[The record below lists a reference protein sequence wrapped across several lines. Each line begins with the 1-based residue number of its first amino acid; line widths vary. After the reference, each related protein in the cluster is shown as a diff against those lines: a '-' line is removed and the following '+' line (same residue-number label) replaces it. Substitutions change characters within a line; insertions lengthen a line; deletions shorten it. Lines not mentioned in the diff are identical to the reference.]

1 MSSAPGDTA
10 APAPAARHHA
20 VVAVEIGAAL
30 VIVGGFAWMAVE
42 SYEQIARLIWRPAE
56 LTRMGSA
63 LVSLATTFPLRF
75 VFLVLGSVAAML
87 AAEYRPRAVI
97 RVSTAAW
104 VSLGVAG
111 TGAYLLSAF
120 GAGSR
125 WAFAVLVG
133 AGAVA
138 AGVILSRRS
147 NPKPLV
153 AGPVRGPDVPSRSR
167 PLLPVAVGL
176 VGGLLAVRASVEPV
190 TEWDA
195 VIYHVSFA
203 RDWIDS
209 LPGLPH
215 AAGPSVGAELSYNY
229 PALFPSVSVVLA
241 GALHLGVGAVAR
253 LMSPIAAVTVLAVLR
268 AVRQPSSLFVGWA
281 GPMFLLGSAFFVAY
295 GQWPTAYMLMTV
307 LIVLA
312 VARLVSEGRLT
323 PATALCIGLAAETG
337 LIGVVFGSIVV
348 VGYFSV
354 RLGQHL
360 SAAPARRVLALPRAT
375 SIAVVSV
382 LLVAPLGAV
391 GIASL
396 RRTGGLLFPWVTW
409 PNAGHLL
416 PEPYWKSA
424 KREILANAY
433 GQFDASVGSFFAP
446 LRGISTSGL
455 LAPGGLALAGVI
467 VVACAIGRPRSRRVL
482 LLGVGL
488 LAGSLVFLVAAE
500 VIWLRYFLPLCIGA
514 AALLGLVVETLRQGS
529 PPEAFP
535 LVERTTR
542 LAYLAAAVAA
552 ATAVA
557 SGAAYALAG
566 PNDRTFTA
574 ATGYAT
580 ARASAF
586 ESARALDSRTRREVV
601 FGDDSRAWDDINR
614 LEAGGV
620 AVGTF
625 DIRNYYSHYVPRLQ
639 LDGRS
644 GAAIAGTTSLAVA
657 RRLKEK
663 GIEAVFVPSW
673 FWEPGAGRDPL
684 ADRSPVALWVGSPPL
699 RALRVYLPDEYAT
712 QPSVLYVVA
721 RSSAER
727 ARVARMITT
736 PSFSIEGPL
745 SSRRTTIRGG
755 FSISGLLG
763 GTLHWRLAA
772 PVTENG
778 GPTIRL
784 TTRNVG
790 AARGVAVFEP
800 RLPTLVQSATF
811 VDCTSVAR
819 WARESTVDITLPG
832 SPLGFSY
839 LDIGVPQRVRRFR
852 SGVRQRPDTANQI
865 LVRACGD
872 PAGPRGGV
880 FPGRSTATRIIM
892 EHRGP
897 HPVALS
903 FDYLDAG
910 RRAVSFNLYDAV
922 HDRWVYDVADVVR
935 CGSGRWVHAQLP
947 MDELPRGLAGTGTIE
962 LSPVV
967 NGANFAVRN
976 LRVLEGRARHR
987 QGGELGRHGPQA
999 GCSTTAGSA
1008 ARG

>member
-1 MSSAPGDTA
+1 M
-10 APAPAARHHA
+10 
-20 VVAVEIGAAL
+20 
-30 VIVGGFAWMAVE
+30 IVGGFAFMAVE
-42 SYEQIARLIWRPAE
+42 SFRQIERLIWRPAE

-63 LVSLATTFPLRF
+63 FVSLATTFPLLF
-75 VFLVLGSVAAML
+75 VCLVLGSVAVML

-97 RVSTAAW
+97 RVSTVGW
-104 VSLGVAG
+104 ISLGVAG
-111 TGAYLLSAF
+111 TAAYLLSAF
-120 GAGSR
+120 NAGSR

-138 AGVILSRRS
+138 AGVTLARRS
-147 NPKPLV
+147 TPEPRE
-153 AGPVRGPDVPSRSR
+153 AGPARGPDAPSWSR

-241 GALHLGVGAVAR
+241 GALHLSVGAVAR
-253 LMSPIAAVTVLAVLR
+253 LVSPIAAVTVLAVLR
-268 AVRQPSSLFVGWA
+268 AVRPSSLFAGWA
-281 GPMFLLGSAFFVAY
+281 APMFLLGSAFFVAY

-323 PATALCIGLAAETG
+323 PATALCIGLAAATG
-337 LIGVVFGSIVV
+337 LIGVVFASIVV
-348 VGYFSV
+348 VGYGAIQ
-354 RLGQHL
+354 LGQRHR
-360 SAAPARRVLALPRAT
+360 SAASPRRDLALPRAT
-375 SIAVVSV
+375 KIAVLA

-391 GIASL
+391 VIGSL
-396 RRTGGLLFPWVTW
+396 RRTGGLLFPWMTW

-416 PEPYWKSA
+416 PEPYWKTA

-455 LAPGGLALAGVI
+455 LAPGGLALAGAI
-467 VVACAIGRPRSRRVL
+467 VVACAIGWPRSRRVL
-482 LLGVGL
+482 LVGAGL
-488 LAGSLVFLVAAE
+488 LAGTMVILVAAE
-500 VIWLRYFLPLCIGA
+500 LIWLRYFLPLCVGA
-514 AALLGLVVETLRQGS
+514 AALLGLVVEALRQGS
-529 PPEAFP
+529 PPEASP
-535 LVERTTR
+535 VVDRTTR
-542 LAYLAAAVAA
+542 LAYLAAGLAAV
-552 ATAVA
+552 TAVV
-557 SGAAYALAG
+557 SGTAYALAG

-574 ATGYAT
+574 ATDYAN

-586 ESARALDSRTRREVV
+586 ESAGSLDSRTRRDVV
-601 FGDDSRAWDDINR
+601 FGDDSRAWDDVNR
-614 LEAGGV
+614 LDAGGV
-620 AVGTF
+620 GVGTF
-625 DIRNYYSHYVPRLQ
+625 DIRNYYSRYVPRLQ
-639 LDGRS
+639 LDGRA
-644 GAAIAGTTSLAVA
+644 GAAITGTTSSAVA
-657 RRLKEK
+657 RSLKEK
-663 GIEAVFVPSW
+663 GIDAVFIPSW
-673 FWEPGAGRDPL
+673 FWEPGAGRHPL

-699 RALRVYLPDEYAT
+699 RALRVYLPDENAT
-712 QPSVLYVVA
+712 YPSVLYVVG

-727 ARVARMITT
+727 ARIARILPT
-736 PSFSIEGPL
+736 PRFSIEGPL
-745 SSRRTTIRGG
+745 SSRRTTIRDG

-763 GTLHWRLAA
+763 GTLHWRLSS
-772 PVTENG
+772 PVTESG

-784 TTRNVG
+784 TTRNVA

-800 RLPTLVQSATF
+800 RLPTLVQSAAF

-819 WARESTVDITLPG
+819 WGRESTVDVTLPG

-839 LDIGVPQRVRRFR
+839 LDIAVPQGLRRFR
-852 SGVRQRPDTANQI
+852 STLRQRADTANQI
-865 LVRACGD
+865 LVRGCGD
-872 PAGPRGGV
+872 PTGPRGGI

-897 HPVALS
+897 RPVALS
-903 FDYLDAG
+903 FEYLDAG
-910 RRAVSFNLYDAV
+910 RRPVSFNLYDEARG
-922 HDRWVYDVADVVR
+922 RWIYDVARLTR
-935 CGSGRWVHAQLP
+935 CGSGRWLHAQLST
-947 MDELPRGLAGTGTIE
+947 DELPPGVADTGTIE
-962 LSPVV
+962 LSPVM
-967 NGANFAVRN
+967 NGEDFAVRN

-987 QGGELGRHGPQA
+987 QGGELGRHGSLA
-999 GCSTTAGSA
+999 GCSSASGSA